1 LELFQNKRVP
11 STMANIQ
18 QTLRHLFEIN
28 QKYRRET
35 QVLTILYELAIPARR
50 NGLEVWIG
58 QTICWM
64 RSEQRAIVDV
74 EHTYLRKTK
83 SG

>member
-1 LELFQNKRVP
+1 MALRRVPSWDTITLCDRFIGCLELLQNKRVP

-28 QKYRRET
+28 QKYGRET

-50 NGLEVWIG
+50 NGLKV
-58 QTICWM
+58 
-64 RSEQRAIVDV
+64 
-74 EHTYLRKTK
+74 
-83 SG
+83 